1 MNKTMVCALV
11 MLVLV
16 VMVLLLN
23 RGSVG
28 VHVGFA
34 EFSVMKSFA
43 FLGFTAVGVLI
54 GVMLR

>member
-1 MNKTMVCALV
+1 MNKTMIGALV

-16 VMVLLLN
+16 VIVLLLN
-23 RGSVG
+23 RGSVN
-28 VHVGFA
+28 VHVGIA
-34 EFSVMKSFA
+34 EISVMKSFA